1 MKYSAHTT
9 CLLLCLLASFFTK
22 AVAQEEEYPT
32 KTLSPYF
39 VVLSDNPEVDKLPL
53 KSTAADV
60 KIVGTIADVKIT
72 QKYVNTGTTTL
83 EAIYTFP
90 MSTKAAVYGMTMTIG
105 KRKITAQ
112 IEEKQKARQEYE
124 EAKEEG
130 KRVSL
135 LEQNRPNVFTMNTAN
150 IIPGDTIV
158 VELNYTE
165 VLVPEKGNY
174 SFVYPTVVGPRYSGK
189 ESDPKNPDNQFVE
202 SPYTK
207 EGVMPTYTFDF
218 SINVH
223 SAMPIANIDC
233 STHKMDIN
241 FKDINHVALQLNK
254 TEKNGG
260 NRDLIVNFSLQ
271 GKEIESGVM
280 LYEGKDENFFLMM
293 VQPPQRVLDKDIPPR
308 EYIFIVD
315 VSGSMHGKPL
325 DISKNLMRN
334 LVLNLKPTDMFNV
347 VLFSGRSALLNETSL
362 PANDENIRKAIAF
375 IDKQEGYGGTE
386 VLGALR
392 MANAIPRA
400 NDDVSRTFVIATDG
414 YVDVEQEAFRII
426 RENKHN
432 TNFFAFG
439 IGSSVNRYIIEGMAF
454 AGNGEPMFITD
465 FSNTREQVER
475 FRNYINTPVLTRIK
489 IDSKNFDIYDI
500 EPAGIPDLMAERPI
514 VIFGKYKGKPSG
526 TITLSGK
533 TGRKNYRQTFD
544 ISKLAADTTN
554 QALRYLWARERIKYL
569 DYMENPGRGWWRSE
583 RDSSI
588 SKEITQ
594 LGLKYGL
601 MTNYTSFIAIDE
613 VVVEKDGKQVTVKQ
627 PLPLPEGVS
636 EHAVGRGE
644 DGMVKHVGFAPKRRT
659 NSVNGIAVVEDAL
672 LITAETEEYKDIPT
686 EEEIFIVVEVSPEFP
701 GGLDSLYNF
710 IYSNLRY
717 PQSAMR
723 YKLEGRVFIT
733 FVVEKDGSIT
743 NVRILRDIG
752 GGCGQE
758 AKRVVEMMPKWIP
771 GKQNGK
777 TVRVQYNL
785 PITFKLNE
793 EDKAKTI
800 DATSDSISNNTTEM
814 IDVFPANEVIPFY
827 QPNGEKGVTGFQNII
842 EFQNITDMSK
852 SDEETEII
860 LSIDPVETQPQF
872 PGGEDSLYN
881 FIYSNLRYPEL
892 AICTKMEGRVF
903 ITFVVEKD
911 GSITNVRI
919 LRDIGGGCGQEAKRV
934 VEMMPKWIP
943 GKQNGK
949 TVRVQYNLPVTFKL
963 NEEDKAKTI
972 DDFPFLKNDSVSNNT
987 VIRVIFFDLDQLQ
1000 EEKEQTEPEDTVEEY
1015 VEEDL
1020 FIEIEVQPQFP
1031 GGEDSLYSFIYSN
1044 LRYPQEA
1051 IDNGI
1056 EGKVYVTFAIEKDG
1070 SITGIKLLRD
1080 IGYGCG
1086 EEAMRIIRMMPKW
1099 TPGKDHLGNIM
1110 GMQYNLPIKFEFK
1123 Q

>member
-9 CLLLCLLASFFTK
+9 CLLLCLLVSFFTK

-72 QKYVNTGTTTL
+72 QKYVNTGKNTL
-83 EAIYTFP
+83 ETIYTFP

-105 KRKITAQ
+105 NRKITAQ
-112 IEEKQKARQEYE
+112 IEEKQKARQDYE
-124 EAKEEG
+124 TAKEEG

-233 STHKMDIN
+233 STHKMDID
-241 FKDINHVALQLNK
+241 FKDINHVALQLDK

-260 NRDLIVNFSLQ
+260 NRDLIVNFSLR

-315 VSGSMHGKPL
+315 VSGSMHGEPL

-526 TITLSGK
+526 TITLTGK

-544 ISKLAADTTN
+544 ISKLAADTTT

-583 RDSSI
+583 EDPSM

-636 EHAVGRGE
+636 EHAVGKVSKEDIQRMPIKSTAKGTRNRTSTSYTRGNTTFGNTIVIA
-644 DGMVKHVGFAPKRRT
+644 DDLSIVKEVEEEEVREEEKIFT
-659 NSVNGIAVVEDAL
+659 VVE
-672 LITAETEEYKDIPT
+672 TQPQ
-686 EEEIFIVVEVSPEFP
+686 FP
-701 GGLDSLYNF
+701 GGEDSLYSF
-710 IYSNLRY
+710 ITTHLRY
-717 PQSAMR
+717 PEVAK
-723 YKLEGRVFIT
+723 YNGIEGKVFLT
-733 FVVEKDGSIT
+733 FVIETDGSIT
-743 NVRILRDIG
+743 NVKILRDIG
-752 GGCGQE
+752 GGCGKE

-777 TVRVQYNL
+777 
-785 PITFKLNE
+785 P
-793 EDKAKTI
+793 
-800 DATSDSISNNTTEM
+800 
-814 IDVFPANEVIPFY
+814 
-827 QPNGEKGVTGFQNII
+827 
-842 EFQNITDMSK
+842 
-852 SDEETEII
+852 
-860 LSIDPVETQPQF
+860 
-872 PGGEDSLYN
+872 
-881 FIYSNLRYPEL
+881 
-892 AICTKMEGRVF
+892 
-903 ITFVVEKD
+903 
-911 GSITNVRI
+911 
-919 LRDIGGGCGQEAKRV
+919 
-934 VEMMPKWIP
+934 
-943 GKQNGK
+943 
-949 TVRVQYNLPVTFKL
+949 VRVQYNLPVTFELK
-963 NEEDKAKTI
+963 EEESLIQTTEI
-972 DDFPFLKNDSVSNNT
+972 PPLFPRGD
-987 VIRVIFFDLDQLQ
+987 
-1000 EEKEQTEPEDTVEEY
+1000 
-1015 VEEDL
+1015 
-1020 FIEIEVQPQFP
+1020 
-1031 GGEDSLYSFIYSN
+1031 DSLFNFIYSN

-1051 IDNGI
+1051 ITNSI
-1056 EGKVYVTFAIEKDG
+1056 EGKVFITFAVEEDG
-1070 SITGIKLLRD
+1070 SLTDIKVVRG
-1080 IGYGCG
+1080 IGYGCD
-1086 EEAMRIIRMMPKW
+1086 EEAIRIIKMMPKW
-1099 TPGKDHLGNIM
+1099 IPGRDYLGNII
-1110 GMQYNLPIKFEFK
+1110 GTYYLIPIKFEFK

>member
-1 MKYSAHTT
+1 MKYSVHTT

-72 QKYVNTGTTTL
+72 QTYVNTGTTTL

-158 VELNYTE
+158 VELSYTE

-189 ESDPKNPDNQFVE
+189 ETDPNNPDNQFVE

-207 EGVMPTYTFDF
+207 EGIMPTYTFDF
-218 SINVH
+218 SMDIH
-223 SAMPIANIDC
+223 AAMPIENTVC
-233 STHKMDIN
+233 NTHRMDIDH
-241 FKDINHVALQLNK
+241 KAVNHIALKLNK
-254 TEKNGG
+254 NEKNGG
-260 NRDLIVNFSLQ
+260 NRDLIVNFSLR

-293 VQPPQRVLDKDIPPR
+293 VQPPVQVLKEDIPPR

-315 VSGSMHGKPL
+315 VSGSMNGQPL

-362 PANDENIRKAIAF
+362 PATQENITKAIAF

-386 VLGALR
+386 VLGALK

-400 NDDVSRTFVIATDG
+400 NDDVSRTFVIVTDG
-414 YVDVEQEAFRII
+414 YVSVEREAFRII
-426 RENKHN
+426 RENKNN

-439 IGSSVNRYIIEGMAF
+439 IGRSVNRYLIEGMAF
-454 AGNGEPMFITD
+454 AGNGEPLFITNFQD
-465 FSNTREQVER
+465 TEKEVER

-489 IDSKNFDIYDI
+489 VESKGIEIYDV

-514 VIFGKYKGKPSG
+514 LIFGKYKGKAKG
-526 TITLSGK
+526 TLTLSGK
-533 TGRKNYRQTFD
+533 TGRKTYKQSFD
-544 ISKLAADTTN
+544 IAATKPSAN
-554 QALRYLWARERIKYL
+554 NLALRYLWARERIKYL
-569 DYMENPGRGWWRSE
+569 DYMENPNSGWRNSTA
-583 RDSSI
+583 DSSI
-588 SKEITQ
+588 SKEITR

-601 MTNYTSFIAIDE
+601 MTKYTSFIAIDE
-613 VVVEKDGKQVTVKQ
+613 VVVEKDGKPVTVKQ

-636 EHAVGRGE
+636 NHAVARGE
-644 DGMVKHVGFAPKRRT
+644 EGMVTYTGNARRLFST
-659 NSVNGIAVVEDAL
+659 NNAKVTSNDLSSITTVNEEVEE
-672 LITAETEEYKDIPT
+672 IE
-686 EEEIFIVVEVSPEFP
+686 EEEIFTVVETQPQFP
-701 GGLDSLYNF
+701 GGEDSLYNF

-717 PQSAMR
+717 PQVA
-723 YKLEGRVFIT
+723 KDNAIEGRVFLR

-743 NVRILRDIG
+743 NVKIIRDIG
-752 GGCGQE
+752 GGCGRE

-800 DATSDSISNNTTEM
+800 DDFPFLKNDSVSNNT
-814 IDVFPANEVIPFY
+814 VIRVIFDSDK
-827 QPNGEKGVTGFQNII
+827 QPQEEKGQTGPEDTVKEYVEEELFI
-842 EFQNITDMSK
+842 E
-852 SDEETEII
+852 
-860 LSIDPVETQPQF
+860 IDIHPQF

-881 FIYSNLRYPEL
+881 FIYSNLRYP
-892 AICTKMEGRVF
+892 
-903 ITFVVEKD
+903 
-911 GSITNVRI
+911 
-919 LRDIGGGCGQEAKRV
+919 
-934 VEMMPKWIP
+934 
-943 GKQNGK
+943 
-949 TVRVQYNLPVTFKL
+949 
-963 NEEDKAKTI
+963 
-972 DDFPFLKNDSVSNNT
+972 
-987 VIRVIFFDLDQLQ
+987 
-1000 EEKEQTEPEDTVEEY
+1000 
-1015 VEEDL
+1015 
-1020 FIEIEVQPQFP
+1020 
-1031 GGEDSLYSFIYSN
+1031 
-1044 LRYPQEA
+1044 QEA

-1056 EGKVYVTFAIEKDG
+1056 EGRVFITFTVEKDG

>member
-39 VVLSDNPEVDKLPL
+39 VVLSDNPEVDQLPL

-60 KIVGTIADVKIT
+60 KIVGTIADVRIT
-72 QKYVNTGTTTL
+72 QKYVNTGKNTL

-105 KRKITAQ
+105 NRKITAQ
-112 IEEKQKARQEYE
+112 IEEKQKARQDYE
-124 EAKEEG
+124 TAKAEG
-130 KRVSL
+130 KRASL

-174 SFVYPTVVGPRYSGK
+174 SFIYPTVVGPRYSGK
-189 ESDPKNPDNQFVE
+189 ESDSKNPDNQFVE

-233 STHKMDIN
+233 STHKMDID
-241 FKDINHVALQLNK
+241 FKDINHVALQLDK

-293 VQPPQRVLDKDIPPR
+293 VQPPKQVLKEDIPPR

-439 IGSSVNRYIIEGMAF
+439 IGSSVNRHLIEGMAF

-526 TITLSGK
+526 TITLTGK

-583 RDSSI
+583 EDPSM

-717 PQSAMR
+717 PQVAKDNAIEGRVFITFVVEKDGSITNVRILRDIGGGCGQEAKRVVEMMPKWIPGKQNGKTVRVQYNLPITFKLNEEDKAKTIDDFPFLKNDSVSNNTVIRVIFHLDQLQEEKEQTEPEDTVEEYVEEDLFIEIEVQPQFPGGLDSLYNFIYSNLRYPQSAMR
-723 YKLEGRVFIT
+723 CKLEGRVFIT

-842 EFQNITDMSK
+842 DMSK

-860 LSIDPVETQPQF
+860 LSIDPVVTQPQF
-872 PGGEDSLYN
+872 PGGD
-881 FIYSNLRYPEL
+881 
-892 AICTKMEGRVF
+892 
-903 ITFVVEKD
+903 
-911 GSITNVRI
+911 
-919 LRDIGGGCGQEAKRV
+919 
-934 VEMMPKWIP
+934 
-943 GKQNGK
+943 
-949 TVRVQYNLPVTFKL
+949 
-963 NEEDKAKTI
+963 
-972 DDFPFLKNDSVSNNT
+972 
-987 VIRVIFFDLDQLQ
+987 
-1000 EEKEQTEPEDTVEEY
+1000 
-1015 VEEDL
+1015 
-1020 FIEIEVQPQFP
+1020 
-1031 GGEDSLYSFIYSN
+1031 DSLYSFIYSN

-1056 EGKVYVTFAIEKDG
+1056 EGRVFITFVIEKDG
-1070 SITGIKLLRD
+1070 SITNIKIRRD

-1086 EEAMRIIRMMPKW
+1086 EEAVRVLKMMPKW
-1099 TPGKDHLGNIM
+1099 IPGKDHLGNIHRT
-1110 GMQYNLPIKFEFK
+1110 QYNMPINFEFK

>member
-39 VVLSDNPEVDKLPL
+39 VVLSNNPEVDKLPL

-158 VELNYTE
+158 VELSYTE

-189 ESDPKNPDNQFVE
+189 ETDPNNPDNQFIE
-202 SPYTK
+202 SPYTP
-207 EGVMPTYTFDF
+207 EGTMPTYLFDF
-218 SINVH
+218 KLNIY
-223 SAMPIANIDC
+223 SAIPIENIGC
-233 STHKMDIN
+233 NSHRMDVSY
-241 FKDINHVALQLNK
+241 KDLNQIELKLNK
-254 TEKNGG
+254 AETNGG
-260 NRDLIVNFSLQ
+260 NRDVVVNYSLK
-271 GKEIESGVM
+271 GKSIESGVM

-293 VQPPQRVLDKDIPPR
+293 VQPPAQVLKEDIPPR

-315 VSGSMHGKPL
+315 VSGSMNGQPL

-347 VLFSGRSALLNETSL
+347 VLFSGASRLLNETSL
-362 PANDENIRKAIAF
+362 PANEENIKKAVSF
-375 IDKQEGYGGTE
+375 VDNTRGGGGTE

-414 YVDVEQEAFRII
+414 YVSVEQEAFRII
-426 RENKHN
+426 RENKNN

-439 IGSSVNRYIIEGMAF
+439 IGRSVNRYLIEGMAF
-454 AGNGEPMFITD
+454 AGGGEPLFITNFND
-465 FSNTREQVER
+465 TEKEVER

-489 IDSKNFDIYDI
+489 VESKGIEIYDV

-514 VIFGKYKGKPSG
+514 TIFGKYKGKAKG
-526 TITLSGK
+526 TLTLSGK
-533 TGRKNYRQTFD
+533 TGRKTYKQSFD
-544 ISKLAADTTN
+544 IAAAKPSAN
-554 QALRYLWARERIKYL
+554 NLALRYLWARERIKYL
-569 DYMENPGRGWWRSE
+569 DYMENSNSGWWSSAA
-583 RDSSI
+583 DSYSSI
-588 SKEITQ
+588 SKEITR

-601 MTNYTSFIAIDE
+601 MTKYTSFIAIDE
-613 VVVEKDGKQVTVKQ
+613 VVVEKDGKPVTVKQ

-636 EHAVGRGE
+636 NHAVARGE
-644 DGMVKHVGFAPKRRT
+644 EGMVTYTGNARRLFST
-659 NSVNGIAVVEDAL
+659 NNAKVTSNDLSSITTVNEEVEE
-672 LITAETEEYKDIPT
+672 IEEE
-686 EEEIFIVVEVSPEFP
+686 EEEIFTVVETQPQFP
-701 GGLDSLYNF
+701 GGEDSLYNF

-785 PITFKLNE
+785 PVTFKLNE

-860 LSIDPVETQPQF
+860 LSIDPVETP
-872 PGGEDSLYN
+872 
-881 FIYSNLRYPEL
+881 
-892 AICTKMEGRVF
+892 
-903 ITFVVEKD
+903 
-911 GSITNVRI
+911 
-919 LRDIGGGCGQEAKRV
+919 
-934 VEMMPKWIP
+934 
-943 GKQNGK
+943 
-949 TVRVQYNLPVTFKL
+949 
-963 NEEDKAKTI
+963 
-972 DDFPFLKNDSVSNNT
+972 
-987 VIRVIFFDLDQLQ
+987 
-1000 EEKEQTEPEDTVEEY
+1000 
-1015 VEEDL
+1015 
-1020 FIEIEVQPQFP
+1020 PQFP

-1056 EGKVYVTFAIEKDG
+1056 EGRVYITFVVEKDG
-1070 SITGIKLLRD
+1070 SITGIKILRD

-1086 EEAMRIIRMMPKW
+1086 EEAVRVLKMMPKW
-1099 TPGKDHLGNIM
+1099 IPGKDHLGNIHRT
-1110 GMQYNLPIKFEFK
+1110 QYNMPIRFEFK

>member
-39 VVLSDNPEVDKLPL
+39 VVLSDNPEVDQLPM

-72 QKYVNTGTTTL
+72 QMYVNTGKNTL

-105 KRKITAQ
+105 NRKITAQ
-112 IEEKQKARQEYE
+112 IEEKQKARQDYE
-124 EAKEEG
+124 TAKEEG

-189 ESDPKNPDNQFVE
+189 ETDPNNPDNQFVE

-207 EGVMPTYTFDF
+207 EGIMPTYTFDF
-218 SINVH
+218 SMDIH
-223 SAMPIANIDC
+223 AAMPIENTVC
-233 STHKMDIN
+233 NTHRMDIDH
-241 FKDINHVALQLNK
+241 KAVNHIALALNK
-254 TEKNGG
+254 NEKNGG
-260 NRDLIVNFSLQ
+260 NRDLIVNFSLR

-439 IGSSVNRYIIEGMAF
+439 IGCSVNRHLIEGMAF

-489 IDSKNFDIYDI
+489 VESKNFDIYDI

-544 ISKLAADTTN
+544 ISKLTADTTN

-644 DGMVKHVGFAPKRRT
+644 DGMVKHVGFAAKRRT

-672 LITAETEEYKDIPT
+672 SITEEYKDIPA
-686 EEEIFIVVEVSPEFP
+686 EEEIFTVEEIQPQFP
-701 GGLDSLYNF
+701 GGEDSLYNF
-710 IYSNLRY
+710 ITTHLRY
-717 PQSAMR
+717 PQVA
-723 YKLEGRVFIT
+723 KDNAIEGRVFLT
-733 FVVEKDGSIT
+733 FVIEKDGSIT
-743 NVRILRDIG
+743 NVRIIRDIG
-752 GGCGQE
+752 GGCGKE

-777 TVRVQYNL
+777 PVRVQYNL
-785 PITFKLNE
+785 PVTFKLNEEDKAKTIDDFPFLKNDSVSNNTVIRVIFHLDQLQEEKEQTEPEDTVEEYVEEDLFIEIEVQPQFPGGEDSLYNFIYSNLRYPQVAKDNAIEGRVFITFVIETDGSITNVRIIRDIGGGCGHEAKRVVEMMPKWIPGKQNGKPVRVQYNLPVTFELPE

-872 PGGEDSLYN
+872 PGGD
-881 FIYSNLRYPEL
+881 
-892 AICTKMEGRVF
+892 
-903 ITFVVEKD
+903 
-911 GSITNVRI
+911 
-919 LRDIGGGCGQEAKRV
+919 
-934 VEMMPKWIP
+934 
-943 GKQNGK
+943 
-949 TVRVQYNLPVTFKL
+949 
-963 NEEDKAKTI
+963 
-972 DDFPFLKNDSVSNNT
+972 
-987 VIRVIFFDLDQLQ
+987 
-1000 EEKEQTEPEDTVEEY
+1000 
-1015 VEEDL
+1015 
-1020 FIEIEVQPQFP
+1020 
-1031 GGEDSLYSFIYSN
+1031 DSLYSFIYSN

-1056 EGKVYVTFAIEKDG
+1056 EGRVYITFAIEKDG

-1086 EEAMRIIRMMPKW
+1086 EEAMRIVRMMPKW
-1099 TPGKDHLGNIM
+1099 TPGKDHLGNIIRI
-1110 GMQYNLPIKFEFK
+1110 QYNMPIRFEFK

>member
-39 VVLSDNPEVDKLPL
+39 VVLSNNPEVDKLPL

-105 KRKITAQ
+105 NRKITAQ
-112 IEEKQKARQEYE
+112 IEEKQKARQDYE
-124 EAKEEG
+124 TAKEEG

-189 ESDPKNPDNQFVE
+189 ETDPNNPDNQFVE

-207 EGVMPTYTFDF
+207 EGIMPTYTFDF
-218 SINVH
+218 SMDIH
-223 SAMPIANIDC
+223 AAMPIENTVC
-233 STHKMDIN
+233 NTHRMDIDH
-241 FKDINHVALQLNK
+241 KAVNHIALALNK
-254 TEKNGG
+254 NEKNGG
-260 NRDLIVNFSLQ
+260 NRDLIVNFSLR

-293 VQPPQRVLDKDIPPR
+293 VQPPAQVLKEDIPPR

-315 VSGSMHGKPL
+315 VSGSMNGQPL

-362 PANDENIRKAIAF
+362 PATQENITKAIAF

-386 VLGALR
+386 VLGALK

-400 NDDVSRTFVIATDG
+400 NDDVSRTFVIVTDG
-414 YVDVEQEAFRII
+414 YVSVEREAFRII
-426 RENKHN
+426 RENKNN

-439 IGSSVNRYIIEGMAF
+439 IGRSVNRYLIEGMAF
-454 AGNGEPMFITD
+454 AGNGEPLFITNFND
-465 FSNTREQVER
+465 TEEQVER

-489 IDSKNFDIYDI
+489 VESKGIEIYDV

-514 VIFGKYKGKPSG
+514 LIFGKYKGKAKG
-526 TITLSGK
+526 TLTLSGK
-533 TGRKNYRQTFD
+533 TGRKTYKQSFD
-544 ISKLAADTTN
+544 IAATKPSAN
-554 QALRYLWARERIKYL
+554 NLALRYLWARERIKYL
-569 DYMENPGRGWWRSE
+569 DYMENPNSGWRNSTA
-583 RDSSI
+583 DSSI
-588 SKEITQ
+588 SKEITR

-601 MTNYTSFIAIDE
+601 MTKYTSFIAIDE
-613 VVVEKDGKQVTVKQ
+613 VVVEKDGKPVTVKQ

-636 EHAVGRGE
+636 NHAVARGE
-644 DGMVKHVGFAPKRRT
+644 EGMVTYTGNARRLFST
-659 NSVNGIAVVEDAL
+659 NNAKVTSNDLSSITTVNEEVEE
-672 LITAETEEYKDIPT
+672 I
-686 EEEIFIVVEVSPEFP
+686 EEEIFTVVEVQPQFP
-701 GGLDSLYNF
+701 GGEDSLYNF

-717 PQSAMR
+717 PQVA
-723 YKLEGRVFIT
+723 KDNAIEGRVFLR

-743 NVRILRDIG
+743 NVKIIRDIG
-752 GGCGQE
+752 GGCGRE

-777 TVRVQYNL
+777 PVRVQFNM

-842 EFQNITDMSK
+842 DMSK

-872 PGGEDSLYN
+872 PGGEDSLY
-881 FIYSNLRYPEL
+881 
-892 AICTKMEGRVF
+892 
-903 ITFVVEKD
+903 
-911 GSITNVRI
+911 
-919 LRDIGGGCGQEAKRV
+919 
-934 VEMMPKWIP
+934 
-943 GKQNGK
+943 
-949 TVRVQYNLPVTFKL
+949 
-963 NEEDKAKTI
+963 
-972 DDFPFLKNDSVSNNT
+972 
-987 VIRVIFFDLDQLQ
+987 
-1000 EEKEQTEPEDTVEEY
+1000 
-1015 VEEDL
+1015 
-1020 FIEIEVQPQFP
+1020 
-1031 GGEDSLYSFIYSN
+1031 SFIYSN

-1056 EGKVYVTFAIEKDG
+1056 EGRVFITFTVEKDG

>member
-39 VVLSDNPEVDKLPL
+39 VVLSNNPEVDKLPL
-53 KSTAADV
+53 KSTATDV

-158 VELNYTE
+158 VELSYTE

-189 ESDPKNPDNQFVE
+189 ETDPNNPDNQFVE
-202 SPYTK
+202 SPYTP
-207 EGVMPTYTFDF
+207 EGTMPTYLFDF
-218 SINVH
+218 KLNIYSSI
-223 SAMPIANIDC
+223 PIENIGC
-233 STHKMDIN
+233 NSHRMDVSY
-241 FKDINHVALQLNK
+241 KDLNHIELKLNK
-254 TEKNGG
+254 AETNGG
-260 NRDLIVNFSLQ
+260 NRDVVVNYSLK
-271 GKEIESGVM
+271 GKSIESGVM

-293 VQPPQRVLDKDIPPR
+293 VQPPAQVLKEDIPPR

-315 VSGSMHGKPL
+315 VSGSMNGQPL

-347 VLFSGRSALLNETSL
+347 VLFSGASRLLNETSL
-362 PANDENIRKAIAF
+362 PANEENIKKAVSF
-375 IDKQEGYGGTE
+375 VDNTRGGGGTE

-414 YVDVEQEAFRII
+414 YVSVEQEAFRII
-426 RENKHN
+426 RENKNN

-439 IGSSVNRYIIEGMAF
+439 IGRSVNRYLIEGMAF
-454 AGNGEPMFITD
+454 AGGGEPLFITNFQD
-465 FSNTREQVER
+465 TEKEVER

-489 IDSKNFDIYDI
+489 VESKGIEIYDV

-514 VIFGKYKGKPSG
+514 TIFGKYKGKAKG
-526 TITLSGK
+526 TLTLSGK
-533 TGRKNYRQTFD
+533 TGRKTYKQSFD
-544 ISKLAADTTN
+544 IAAAKPSAN
-554 QALRYLWARERIKYL
+554 NLALRYLWARERIKYL
-569 DYMENPGRGWWRSE
+569 DYMENSNSGWWSSAA
-583 RDSSI
+583 DSSI
-588 SKEITQ
+588 SKEITR

-613 VVVEKDGKQVTVKQ
+613 VVVEKDGKPVTVKQ

-636 EHAVGRGE
+636 NHAIGGGR
-644 DGMVKHVGFAPKRRT
+644 DGFVALRSNAVLSTVSLKSEEIVET
-659 NSVNGIAVVEDAL
+659 NLSLVS
-672 LITAETEEYKDIPT
+672 ETEEPESS
-686 EEEIFIVVEVSPEFP
+686 EEEIFTVVEVQPQFP
-701 GGLDSLYNF
+701 GDEDSLYNF

-717 PQSAMR
+717 PQSAML
-723 YKLEGRVFIT
+723 YQLEGRVFIT

-860 LSIDPVETQPQF
+860 LSIDPVETP
-872 PGGEDSLYN
+872 
-881 FIYSNLRYPEL
+881 
-892 AICTKMEGRVF
+892 
-903 ITFVVEKD
+903 
-911 GSITNVRI
+911 
-919 LRDIGGGCGQEAKRV
+919 
-934 VEMMPKWIP
+934 
-943 GKQNGK
+943 
-949 TVRVQYNLPVTFKL
+949 
-963 NEEDKAKTI
+963 
-972 DDFPFLKNDSVSNNT
+972 
-987 VIRVIFFDLDQLQ
+987 
-1000 EEKEQTEPEDTVEEY
+1000 
-1015 VEEDL
+1015 
-1020 FIEIEVQPQFP
+1020 PQFP

-1056 EGKVYVTFAIEKDG
+1056 EGRVYITFVVEKDG
-1070 SITGIKLLRD
+1070 SITGIKILRD

-1086 EEAMRIIRMMPKW
+1086 EEAMRIVRMMPKW
-1099 TPGKDHLGNIM
+1099 TPGKHLGNIIRI
-1110 GMQYNLPIKFEFK
+1110 QYNMPIRFEFK

>member
-1 MKYSAHTT
+1 MKQIAKARFILLFLFATVCISAN
-9 CLLLCLLASFFTK
+9 
-22 AVAQEEEYPT
+22 AQEEEYPT

-39 VVLSDNPEVDKLPL
+39 VVLSDNPAVDRLPL

-72 QKYVNTGTTTL
+72 QKYVNTGKNTL

-112 IEEKQKARQEYE
+112 IEEKQKARQDYE
-124 EAKEEG
+124 TAKAEG
-130 KRVSL
+130 KRASL

-165 VLVPEKGNY
+165 VLTPEKGDY
-174 SFVYPTVVGPRYSGK
+174 TFVYPTVVGPRYSGK
-189 ESDPKNPDNQFVE
+189 EVDPNNEDNQFIE
-202 SPYTK
+202 SPYTP
-207 EGVMPTYTFDF
+207 EGTMPTYLFDF
-218 SINVH
+218 KLNIY
-223 SAMPIANIDC
+223 SAIPIENIGC
-233 STHKMDIN
+233 NSHRMDVSY
-241 FKDINHVALQLNK
+241 KELNHIELKLNK
-254 TEKNGG
+254 TETNGG
-260 NRDLIVNFSLQ
+260 NRDVIVNYSLK
-271 GKEIESGVM
+271 GKSIESGVM

-293 VQPPQRVLDKDIPPR
+293 VQPPAQVLKEDIPPR

-315 VSGSMHGKPL
+315 VSGSMNGQPL

-347 VLFSGRSALLNETSL
+347 VLFSGASRLLNKTSL
-362 PANDENIRKAIAF
+362 PANEENIKKAVSF
-375 IDKQEGYGGTE
+375 VDNTRGGGGTE
-386 VLGALR
+386 VLGALKV
-392 MANAIPRA
+392 ANAIPRA
-400 NDDVSRTFVIATDG
+400 NDDVSRTFVIITDG
-414 YVDVEQEAFRII
+414 YVAVEQEAFQII
-426 RENKHN
+426 RENKNN

-439 IGSSVNRYIIEGMAF
+439 IGRSVNRYLIEGMAF
-454 AGNGEPMFITD
+454 AGNGEPLFITNFQD
-465 FSNTREQVER
+465 TEKEVER

-489 IDSKNFDIYDI
+489 LESKGIKIYDV

-514 VIFGKYKGKPSG
+514 TIFGKYKGKAKG
-526 TITLSGK
+526 TLTLSGK
-533 TGRKNYRQTFD
+533 TGRKTYKQSFD
-544 ISKLAADTTN
+544 IAATKPSAN
-554 QALRYLWARERIKYL
+554 NLALRYLWARERIKYL
-569 DYMENPGRGWWRSE
+569 DYMENSNSGWWSSAA
-583 RDSSI
+583 DSSI
-588 SKEITQ
+588 SKEITR

-601 MTNYTSFIAIDE
+601 MTKYTSFIAIDE

-636 EHAVGRGE
+636 NHAVVRGE
-644 DGMVKHVGFAPKRRT
+644 EGMVTYTGNARKRFST
-659 NSVNGIAVVEDAL
+659 NNAKVTSNDLSSITTVNEEVEE
-672 LITAETEEYKDIPT
+672 IE
-686 EEEIFIVVEVSPEFP
+686 EEEIFTVVETQPQFP
-701 GGLDSLYNF
+701 GGDDSLYNF

-717 PQSAMR
+717 PELAICTKM
-723 YKLEGRVFIT
+723 EGRVFIT

-743 NVRILRDIG
+743 NVKIIRDIG
-752 GGCGQE
+752 GGCGHE

-800 DATSDSISNNTTEM
+800 DDFPFLKNDSTSSNT
-814 IDVFPANEVIPFY
+814 IVKVIFHLD
-827 QPNGEKGVTGFQNII
+827 QAHGEKGEA
-842 EFQNITDMSK
+842 EFQNTIDMSE

-872 PGGEDSLYN
+872 PGGDDSLYN
-881 FIYSNLRYPEL
+881 
-892 AICTKMEGRVF
+892 
-903 ITFVVEKD
+903 
-911 GSITNVRI
+911 
-919 LRDIGGGCGQEAKRV
+919 
-934 VEMMPKWIP
+934 
-943 GKQNGK
+943 
-949 TVRVQYNLPVTFKL
+949 
-963 NEEDKAKTI
+963 
-972 DDFPFLKNDSVSNNT
+972 
-987 VIRVIFFDLDQLQ
+987 
-1000 EEKEQTEPEDTVEEY
+1000 
-1015 VEEDL
+1015 
-1020 FIEIEVQPQFP
+1020 
-1031 GGEDSLYSFIYSN
+1031 FIYSN

-1056 EGKVYVTFAIEKDG
+1056 EGRVFITFVIEKDG

-1086 EEAMRIIRMMPKW
+1086 EEAMRVVRMMPKW
-1099 TPGKDHLGNIM
+1099 TPSKQRGNPVRT
-1110 GMQYNLPIKFEFK
+1110 QYNMPINFEFK

>member
-1 MKYSAHTT
+1 MKYSVHTT

-158 VELNYTE
+158 VELSYTE

-189 ESDPKNPDNQFVE
+189 ETDPNNPDNQFVE

-207 EGVMPTYTFDF
+207 EGIMPTYTFDF
-218 SINVH
+218 SMDIH
-223 SAMPIANIDC
+223 AAMPIENTVC
-233 STHKMDIN
+233 NTHRMDIDH
-241 FKDINHVALQLNK
+241 KAVNHIALKLNK
-254 TEKNGG
+254 NEKNGG
-260 NRDLIVNFSLQ
+260 NRDLIVNFSLR

-362 PANDENIRKAIAF
+362 PATQENITKAIAF

-386 VLGALR
+386 VLGALK

-400 NDDVSRTFVIATDG
+400 NDDVSRTFVIVTDG
-414 YVDVEQEAFRII
+414 YVSVEREAFRII
-426 RENKHN
+426 RENKNN

-439 IGSSVNRYIIEGMAF
+439 IGRSVNRYLIEGMAF
-454 AGNGEPMFITD
+454 AGNGEPLFITNFQD
-465 FSNTREQVER
+465 TEKEVER

-489 IDSKNFDIYDI
+489 LESKGIEIYDV

-514 VIFGKYKGKPSG
+514 LIFGKYKGKAKG
-526 TITLSGK
+526 TLTLSGK
-533 TGRKNYRQTFD
+533 TGRKTYKQSFD
-544 ISKLAADTTN
+544 IAAAKPSAN
-554 QALRYLWARERIKYL
+554 NLALRYLWARERIKYL
-569 DYMENPGRGWWRSE
+569 DYMENPNSGWRNSTA
-583 RDSSI
+583 DSSI
-588 SKEITQ
+588 SKEITR

-601 MTNYTSFIAIDE
+601 MTKYTSFIAIDE
-613 VVVEKDGKQVTVKQ
+613 VVVEKDGKPVTVKQ

-636 EHAVGRGE
+636 NHAVVRGE
-644 DGMVKHVGFAPKRRT
+644 EGMVTYTGNARRLFST
-659 NSVNGIAVVEDAL
+659 NNAKVTSNDLSSITTVNEEVEE
-672 LITAETEEYKDIPT
+672 I
-686 EEEIFIVVEVSPEFP
+686 EEEIFTVVEVQPQFP
-701 GGLDSLYNF
+701 GGEDSLYNF

-717 PQSAMR
+717 PQVAKDNSI
-723 YKLEGRVFIT
+723 EGRVFLR

-758 AKRVVEMMPKWIP
+758 AKRVVKMMPKWIP

-777 TVRVQYNL
+777 PVRVQFNM

-842 EFQNITDMSK
+842 DMSK

-860 LSIDPVETQPQF
+860 LSIDPVETP
-872 PGGEDSLYN
+872 
-881 FIYSNLRYPEL
+881 
-892 AICTKMEGRVF
+892 
-903 ITFVVEKD
+903 
-911 GSITNVRI
+911 
-919 LRDIGGGCGQEAKRV
+919 
-934 VEMMPKWIP
+934 
-943 GKQNGK
+943 
-949 TVRVQYNLPVTFKL
+949 
-963 NEEDKAKTI
+963 
-972 DDFPFLKNDSVSNNT
+972 
-987 VIRVIFFDLDQLQ
+987 
-1000 EEKEQTEPEDTVEEY
+1000 
-1015 VEEDL
+1015 
-1020 FIEIEVQPQFP
+1020 PQFP

-1056 EGKVYVTFAIEKDG
+1056 EGRVFITFVIEKDG
-1070 SITGIKLLRD
+1070 SITNIKILRD

-1086 EEAMRIIRMMPKW
+1086 EEAVRVLKMMPKW
-1099 TPGKDHLGNIM
+1099 IPGKDHLGNIHRT
-1110 GMQYNLPIKFEFK
+1110 QYNMPINFEFK

>member
-1 MKYSAHTT
+1 MKYLAHTT

-39 VVLSDNPEVDKLPL
+39 VVLSNNPEVDKLPL

-60 KIVGTIADVKIT
+60 TIVGTIADVKIT

-189 ESDPKNPDNQFVE
+189 ETDPNNPDNQFVE

-207 EGVMPTYTFDF
+207 EGIMPTYTFDF
-218 SINVH
+218 SMDIH
-223 SAMPIANIDC
+223 AAMPIENTVC
-233 STHKMDIN
+233 NTHRMDIDH
-241 FKDINHVALQLNK
+241 KAVNHIALALNK
-254 TEKNGG
+254 NEKNGG
-260 NRDLIVNFSLQ
+260 NRDLIVNFSLR

-347 VLFSGRSALLNETSL
+347 VLFSGRSALLDSVSL
-362 PANDENIRKAIAF
+362 PANDENITKAIAF

-386 VLGALR
+386 VLGALK

-414 YVDVEQEAFRII
+414 YVSVEQEAFRII
-426 RENKHN
+426 RENKNN

-439 IGSSVNRYIIEGMAF
+439 IGSSVNRHLIEGMAF
-454 AGNGEPMFITD
+454 AGNGEPLFITNFND
-465 FSNTREQVER
+465 TEEQVER
-475 FRNYINTPVLTRIK
+475 FRTYINTPVLTRIK
-489 IDSKNFDIYDI
+489 LNTKKFEIYDV
-500 EPAGIPDLMAERPI
+500 EPVGIPDLMAERPI
-514 VIFGKYKGKPSG
+514 LIFGKYKGKPSG

-533 TGRKNYRQTFD
+533 TGRKTYRQTFD
-544 ISKLAADTTN
+544 ISKLTPDTTN

-569 DYMENPGRGWWRSE
+569 ECLENSNGRWWNNTADSLISE
-583 RDSSI
+583 
-588 SKEITQ
+588 EITQ

-636 EHAVGRGE
+636 NHAIGGGR
-644 DGMVKHVGFAPKRRT
+644 DGFVALRSNAVLSTVSLKSEEIVET
-659 NSVNGIAVVEDAL
+659 NLSLVS
-672 LITAETEEYKDIPT
+672 ETEEPESS
-686 EEEIFIVVEVSPEFP
+686 EEEIFTVVEVQPQFP
-701 GGLDSLYNF
+701 GGEDSLYNFIYSNLRYPQSAMRYKLEGRVFITFVVEKDGSITNVRILRDIGGGCGQEAKRVVEMMPKWIPGKQNGKTVRVQYNLPVTFKLNEEDKAKTIDDFPFLKNDSVSNNTVIRVIFHLDQLQEEKEQTEPEDTVEEYVEEDLFIEIEVQPQFPGGEDSLYNF

-872 PGGEDSLYN
+872 PGGEDSLY
-881 FIYSNLRYPEL
+881 
-892 AICTKMEGRVF
+892 
-903 ITFVVEKD
+903 
-911 GSITNVRI
+911 
-919 LRDIGGGCGQEAKRV
+919 
-934 VEMMPKWIP
+934 
-943 GKQNGK
+943 
-949 TVRVQYNLPVTFKL
+949 
-963 NEEDKAKTI
+963 
-972 DDFPFLKNDSVSNNT
+972 
-987 VIRVIFFDLDQLQ
+987 
-1000 EEKEQTEPEDTVEEY
+1000 
-1015 VEEDL
+1015 
-1020 FIEIEVQPQFP
+1020 
-1031 GGEDSLYSFIYSN
+1031 SFIYSN

-1056 EGKVYVTFAIEKDG
+1056 EGRVYITFAIEKDG

-1086 EEAMRIIRMMPKW
+1086 EEAMRIVGMMPKW
-1099 TPGKDHLGNIM
+1099 TPGKDHLGNIIRI
-1110 GMQYNLPIKFEFK
+1110 QYNMPIRFEFK

>member
-1 MKYSAHTT
+1 MKHSAHTT
-9 CLLLCLLASFFTK
+9 CLLLCILASFFTK
-22 AVAQEEEYPT
+22 AIAQEEYPT

-53 KSTAADV
+53 KSTKADV
-60 KIVGTIADVKIT
+60 RIVGTIADVRIT
-72 QKYVNTGTTTL
+72 QKYVNTGKNTL

-112 IEEKQKARQEYE
+112 IEEKQKARQDYE
-124 EAKEEG
+124 TAKAEG
-130 KRVSL
+130 KRASL

-165 VLVPEKGNY
+165 VLVPEKGIY

-189 ESDPKNPDNQFVE
+189 ESDPNNTDNQFVE

-218 SINVH
+218 SMNIH
-223 SAMPIANIDC
+223 SATPIEDVSVA
-233 STHKMDIN
+233 THKMYVD
-241 FKDINHVALQLNK
+241 FKDINHVALQLDK
-254 TEKNGG
+254 AEKNGG
-260 NRDLIVNFSLQ
+260 NRDLIVNYSLK
-271 GKEIESGVM
+271 GMDIESGVM

-293 VQPPQRVLDKDIPPR
+293 VQPPKQVLKEDIPPR

-315 VSGSMHGKPL
+315 VSGSMHGRPL
-325 DISKNLMRN
+325 EIVQNLMRN

-526 TITLSGK
+526 TITLTGK

-544 ISKLAADTTN
+544 ISKLSPDTTN

-636 EHAVGRGE
+636 NYAVGGGQ
-644 DGMVKHVGFAPKRRT
+644 DGFVALRSNAVLYTVSLKSEEIVET
-659 NSVNGIAVVEDAL
+659 NLSLVS
-672 LITAETEEYKDIPT
+672 ETEEPESS
-686 EEEIFIVVEVSPEFP
+686 EEEIFTVVEV
-701 GGLDSLYNF
+701 
-710 IYSNLRY
+710 
-717 PQSAMR
+717 
-723 YKLEGRVFIT
+723 
-733 FVVEKDGSIT
+733 
-743 NVRILRDIG
+743 
-752 GGCGQE
+752 
-758 AKRVVEMMPKWIP
+758 
-771 GKQNGK
+771 
-777 TVRVQYNL
+777 
-785 PITFKLNE
+785 
-793 EDKAKTI
+793 
-800 DATSDSISNNTTEM
+800 
-814 IDVFPANEVIPFY
+814 
-827 QPNGEKGVTGFQNII
+827 
-842 EFQNITDMSK
+842 
-852 SDEETEII
+852 
-860 LSIDPVETQPQF
+860 QPQF

-1031 GGEDSLYSFIYSN
+1031 GGDDSLYSFIYSN

-1056 EGKVYVTFAIEKDG
+1056 EGRVYITFAIEKDGSITNVRILRDIGGGCGHEAKRVLEMMPKWIPGKQNGKPVRVQYNIPITFKLNEEDKSKNIDSTSDSIPNNTTEIIDVFPANEVTPFYQPHGEKGVTGFQNIIDISEIETLINTTEVQPQFPGGEDSLFNFIYSNLRYPQEAVDNGIEGKVYVTFAIEKDG
-1070 SITGIKLLRD
+1070 SITDIKVVRG
-1080 IGYGCG
+1080 IGYNCD
-1086 EEAMRIIRMMPKW
+1086 EEAIRIVKMMPKW
-1099 TPGKDHLGNIM
+1099 IPSKDHQGNPTRC
-1110 GMQYNLPIKFEFK
+1110 QYNLSIRFEFK

>member
-39 VVLSDNPEVDKLPL
+39 VVLSDNPEVDRLPL

-105 KRKITAQ
+105 NRKITAQ

-158 VELNYTE
+158 VELSYTE
-165 VLVPEKGNY
+165 ILVPEKGNY

-189 ESDPKNPDNQFVE
+189 ETDPNNPDNQFVE

-207 EGVMPTYTFDF
+207 EGIMPTYTFDF
-218 SINVH
+218 GMDIH
-223 SAMPIANIDC
+223 AAMPIENTVC
-233 STHKMDIN
+233 NTHRMDIDH
-241 FKDINHVALQLNK
+241 KAVNHIALKLNK
-254 TEKNGG
+254 NEKNGG
-260 NRDLIVNFSLQ
+260 NRDLIVNFSLR

-293 VQPPQRVLDKDIPPR
+293 VQPPAQVLKEDIPPR

-315 VSGSMHGKPL
+315 VSGSMNGQPL

-362 PANDENIRKAIAF
+362 PATQENITKAIAF

-386 VLGALR
+386 VLGALK

-400 NDDVSRTFVIATDG
+400 NDDVSRTFVIVTDG
-414 YVDVEQEAFRII
+414 YVSVEREAFRII
-426 RENKHN
+426 RENKNN

-439 IGSSVNRYIIEGMAF
+439 IGRSVNRYLIEGMAF
-454 AGNGEPMFITD
+454 AGNGEPLFITNFND
-465 FSNTREQVER
+465 TEEQVER

-489 IDSKNFDIYDI
+489 VESKGIEIYDV

-514 VIFGKYKGKPSG
+514 LIFGKYKGKAKG
-526 TITLSGK
+526 TLTLSGK
-533 TGRKNYRQTFD
+533 TGRKTYKQSFD
-544 ISKLAADTTN
+544 IAATKPSAN
-554 QALRYLWARERIKYL
+554 NLALRYLWARERIKYL
-569 DYMENPGRGWWRSE
+569 DYMENPNSGWRNSTA
-583 RDSSI
+583 DSSI
-588 SKEITQ
+588 SKEITR

-601 MTNYTSFIAIDE
+601 MTKYTSFIAIDE
-613 VVVEKDGKQVTVKQ
+613 VVVEKDGKPVTVKQ

-636 EHAVGRGE
+636 NHAVARGE
-644 DGMVKHVGFAPKRRT
+644 EGMVTYTGNARRLFST
-659 NSVNGIAVVEDAL
+659 NNAKVTSNDLSSITTVNEEVEE
-672 LITAETEEYKDIPT
+672 I
-686 EEEIFIVVEVSPEFP
+686 EEEIFTVVEVQPQFP
-701 GGLDSLYNF
+701 GGEDSLYNF

-717 PQSAMR
+717 PQVA
-723 YKLEGRVFIT
+723 KDNAIEGRVFLR

-743 NVRILRDIG
+743 NVKIIRDIG
-752 GGCGQE
+752 GGCGRE

-777 TVRVQYNL
+777 PVRVQFNM

-842 EFQNITDMSK
+842 DMSK

-872 PGGEDSLYN
+872 PGGEDSLY
-881 FIYSNLRYPEL
+881 
-892 AICTKMEGRVF
+892 
-903 ITFVVEKD
+903 
-911 GSITNVRI
+911 
-919 LRDIGGGCGQEAKRV
+919 
-934 VEMMPKWIP
+934 
-943 GKQNGK
+943 
-949 TVRVQYNLPVTFKL
+949 
-963 NEEDKAKTI
+963 
-972 DDFPFLKNDSVSNNT
+972 
-987 VIRVIFFDLDQLQ
+987 
-1000 EEKEQTEPEDTVEEY
+1000 
-1015 VEEDL
+1015 
-1020 FIEIEVQPQFP
+1020 
-1031 GGEDSLYSFIYSN
+1031 SFIYSN

-1056 EGKVYVTFAIEKDG
+1056 EGRVFITFTVEKDG